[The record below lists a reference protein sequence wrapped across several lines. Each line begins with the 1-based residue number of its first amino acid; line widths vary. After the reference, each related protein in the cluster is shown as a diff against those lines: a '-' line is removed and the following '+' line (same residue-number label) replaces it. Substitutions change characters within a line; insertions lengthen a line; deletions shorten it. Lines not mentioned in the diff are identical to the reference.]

1 VTGLSIRRM
10 TLDDLPA
17 ILALERAIY
26 DPPWSE
32 QIFRDELSLDNRTYL
47 VATLDGEVVAFAGLL
62 EIRED
67 AHITTV
73 AVAESTRRLRLGTR
87 LVLALVDRALLDG
100 CRNLTLE
107 VRMSNQ
113 GAQKMYSRF
122 GLAPVGVRKNYY
134 RTEDALVMWAN
145 DIDGEDYLER
155 LASIR
160 GELADLERAT

>member
-1 VTGLSIRRM
+1 MSDVAIRPM
-10 TLDDLPA
+10 TLEDLPRV
-17 ILALERAIY
+17 LQLERAIY

-32 QIFRDELSLDNRTYL
+32 QIFRDELSYDNRTYL
-47 VATLDGEVVAFAGLL
+47 VAVHRDEIVAFAGLL
-62 EIRED
+62 EVQED

-73 AVAESTRRLRLGTR
+73 AVVEEARRLRLGTR
-87 LVLALVDRALLDG
+87 LVLALVDQALADG

-113 GAQKMYSRF
+113 GAQKLYSRF

-145 DIDGEDYLER
+145 EIDQPDYRAR
-155 LASIR
+155 LAGIR
-160 GELADLERAT
+160 NELSAMERAT